1 MGKCTKCGTNFVGT
15 PENPPT
21 DGLCSY
27 CEIEALRL
35 GNANANGIIGQMAD
49 EIERLTCALSGL
61 IQECEYSAS
70 SGLPFNAL
78 GSEWTQLAKAKALVS
93 KGA

>member
-1 MGKCTKCGTNFVGT
+1 MNG
-15 PENPPT
+15 
-21 DGLCSY
+21 SS
-27 CEIEALRL
+27 EIEEI
-35 GNANANGIIGQMAD
+35 NANANGIICQMAD

-78 GSEWTQLAKAKALVS
+78 GGEWTQLAKSKAILAGREVYS
-93 KGA
+93 HPTEPWRVT